1 MTKSKYINLI
11 CVLVT
16 AATLLGTMGL
26 LAAYAV
32 SRDRETDPAP
42 VMIWPTRPASL
53 MTPSSTPWTSS

>member
-32 SRDRETDPAP
+32 SRDRANRSGSGDDMAYETGL
-42 VMIWPTRPASL
+42 I
-53 MTPSSTPWTSS
+53 TPSSTPWSSA